1 MDHKKLI
8 QTALS
13 LLLCAAL
20 ILGLWLPGV
29 ELAPKAPED
38 PLAEE
43 SVREISVLKFGE
55 ESGEMNTVK
64 LVSGG
69 AASENED
76 GEESEEPENTPEPT
90 SKPQKTED
98 DTPDT
103 GDGDEGQE
111 DGLEGDEGGDE
122 LTLDLALVMGWYRYG
137 SERRTIV
144 CSPSSEVSRTVNTAQ
159 LKDDILRYD
168 FSLTGED
175 AKDVEI
181 LSVTMAEGDAP
192 PAAAAKEGEFKVEL
206 PEGGSRDYTFVVK
219 ALSQKRNEEGQ
230 KTNQELSFTYVLHC
244 EYALDLELTLDYKKT
259 DGSTGSVTC
268 AADKTAARTIESH
281 ELTEG
286 VLAYTPRLSGA
297 LAEGADITKGEFRTA
312 SGETGNLNG
321 SGGSL
326 VMKPAPGK
334 NEESYYFTFT
344 VTHGSETVLYTF
356 NLLYRDTLDAKLKF
370 TWLQGGTT
378 PVSLL
383 CQSGGSASTD
393 IRGNQLSA
401 GAVKYEMELTGAD
414 TAGGKIVSVSYT
426 SEGAGGGT
434 LQSSGSLP
442 MTLANGASSNSYV
455 LSVRA
460 LVKGQWL
467 DYQIRL
473 NYAMDVSLEM
483 RYSVLGSPRQL
494 LCENGKTVTAEP
506 IYDDELTDGSLAY
519 TMAITGAD
527 AANVRITE
535 VRLYQSGSGR
545 TASLTAS
552 ETVQLLLK
560 NGRTGENAFTVLA
573 KSSSD
578 EEYKFTLN
586 IPYKHR
592 GEANVVIT
600 TNLSDGMVVTNEAK
614 TNLTVA
620 ASSRDASGNVISHIL
635 ATGSET
641 KLIVQLDGETLS
653 YVSSSGTSQEYDLY
667 PKNPPSEDTNEHTI
681 YIYAEDEYGNY
692 GEKTVKLKGV
702 RAMEGQ
708 KKGTAQIYI
717 DLTVLGMPVLRPIEY
732 EVLAFEPVSYVVEK
746 AVFGKSFDTW
756 GAAKETFGFSGAS
769 RGTLDIGYYLA
780 SIDVRSTQGL
790 QTLTGERWDMY
801 GADEEAICAAID
813 AQFGRGSGLATLW
826 RCIYRNGQNK
836 SGGSGSSFG
845 EMDYCSGSGW
855 SYSLG
860 GWNYYP
866 GQGMSDT
873 FLEDGSVLT
882 LRYTLAQGWDVGSG
896 DPGYSVTVGYC
907 VTAMNGSW
915 AIRHQW
921 EEQEDGSSVCR
932 CCGLKEDCKHESV
945 TCTDLGDGSHI
956 NICDNVECG
965 AAVGTAE
972 PHTLL
977 QEETQHRC
985 EKCSFAEDHDWR
997 PVEGSDTATCT
1008 APGVKEEKCAVCKMT
1023 RTVES
1028 PAAGHKLGGNWY
1040 HDKTSHF
1047 QQCQVPGCDAVIEES
1062 RGSHSYQYNAAFN
1075 DYLCAVCSASHDWD
1089 YCGNAGLTLVSE
1101 SCTEKHYHCDG
1112 CGYDMTG
1119 PGDGHSY
1126 TDGVCSGCGAAD
1138 PDAVPPSPPPS
1149 EPPPEPTPE
1158 PEHTH
1163 SYTGTVTGEPGCGA
1177 EGTMTY
1183 SCPCGDSYTEPIPP
1197 TGAHSYAGGACSV
1210 CGAADPNAPPPET
1223 PDPEQGQE
1231 EGT

>member
-1 MDHKKLI
+1 MKHTKLI

-29 ELAPKAPED
+29 ELAQKEPED
-38 PLAEE
+38 PLTEE

-55 ESGEMNTVK
+55 QSGEMNTVK
-64 LVSGG
+64 LISGG
-69 AASENED
+69 AASESED
-76 GEESEEPENTPEPT
+76 GEEEEEPENTPEPT

-98 DTPDT
+98 DTPST

-111 DGLEGDEGGDE
+111 DGLQGDEGGDE

-144 CSPSSEVSRTVNTAQ
+144 CSPASAVSRSVNTAQ
-159 LKDDILRYD
+159 LKDDLLRYD
-168 FSLTGED
+168 FELTGED
-175 AKDVEI
+175 AKHVEI

-192 PAAAAKEGEFKVEL
+192 PAPTAQKGEFKVTL

-244 EYALDLELTLDYKKT
+244 EYALDLELTLEWQRKNDT
-259 DGSTGSVTC
+259 PGTVTC
-268 AADKTAARTIESH
+268 AADDTAARTIESH

-297 LAEGADITKGEFRTA
+297 LAEGASITKGEFRTD
-312 SGETGNLNG
+312 SGETGNLNV

-334 NEESYYFTFT
+334 NEERYYFTFT

-356 NLLYRDTLDAKLKF
+356 NLLYRDTLDVKLKF

-383 CQSGGSASTD
+383 CQSGGSSSTD

-401 GAVKYEMELTGAD
+401 GAVKYEMELTGGDA
-414 TAGGKIVSVSYT
+414 AGGKIVSVNYT

-467 DYQIRL
+467 DFQIRL

-483 RYSVLGSPRQL
+483 RYSILSGARQL
-494 LCENGKTVTAEP
+494 RCENGKTVTAEA
-506 IYDDELTDGSLAY
+506 IYDDELEDGALTY

-545 TASLTAS
+545 TTSLTAS

-600 TNLSDGMVVTNEAK
+600 TNLTDGMVVTNEAK

-667 PKNPPSEDTNEHTI
+667 PKNPPSEDTNEHTV

-692 GEKTVKLKGV
+692 GEKTVKLKGI

-717 DLTVLGMPVLRPIEY
+717 DLTVLGMPVLGPKEY
-732 EVLAFEPVSYVVEK
+732 DVLHFEPISYVIEK

-756 GAAKETFGFSGAS
+756 GTAKETFDFSGTS
-769 RGTLDIGYYLA
+769 RGTLDDYYLA

-801 GADEEAICAAID
+801 GATVEEQLAAID

-826 RCIYRNGQNK
+826 RCIRRNGLNK
-836 SGGSGSSFG
+836 SVGSGSSFG
-845 EMDYCSGSGW
+845 EMDYTSGSGW
-855 SYSLG
+855 TVSIG
-860 GWNYYP
+860 GLNYYP
-866 GQGMSDT
+866 GQGVSNV
-873 FLEDGSVLT
+873 FLEPNQILT
-882 LRYTLAQGWDVGSG
+882 LRYTLAGGWESG
-896 DPGYSVTVGYC
+896 GGNAGYSNSGVGYC

-921 EEQEDGSSVCR
+921 EEQEDGSSVCK
-932 CCGLKEDCKHESV
+932 CCGLVELCKHENT

-956 NICDNVECG
+956 DICDNVECG

-972 PHTLL
+972 AHTLL
-977 QEETQHRC
+977 QEETQHKC
-985 EKCSFAEDHDWR
+985 EKCGFAEAHDWR

-1008 APGVKEEKCAVCKMT
+1008 APGVKEEKCAVCSMT
-1023 RTVES
+1023 HTVES
-1028 PAAGHKLGGNWY
+1028 PAAGHQRGGNYWY
-1040 HDKTSHF
+1040 HDPSGHF
-1047 QQCQVPGCDAVIEES
+1047 QKCQVPDCGAVIEES

-1075 DYLCAVCSASHDWD
+1075 DYFCAVCSASHDWD
-1089 YCGNAGLTLVSE
+1089 SCGNAELSLVSE
-1101 SCTEKHYHCDG
+1101 SCTEKQYHCPG
-1112 CGYDMTG
+1112 CGYDMVG
-1119 PGDGHSY
+1119 PGEGHRY
-1126 TDGVCSGCGAAD
+1126 TDGICTGCGAPD

-1149 EPPPEPTPE
+1149 EPPSE

-1183 SCPCGDSYTEPIPP
+1183 SCGCGDSYTEPIPP

-1210 CGAADPNAPPPET
+1210 CGAADPNAPPPEM